1 MSPKKSNIFESL
13 ASIMNDTVQQACMF
27 CCCLSKNKV
36 GLKVTDS
43 LHLRKTELY
52 SPMLK
57 ILVLNSNLSKFLR
70 TGITTILS
78 KSGQT

>member
-43 LHLRKTELY
+43 LHLRKTEFY

-57 ILVLNSNLSKFLR
+57 
-70 TGITTILS
+70 
-78 KSGQT
+78 